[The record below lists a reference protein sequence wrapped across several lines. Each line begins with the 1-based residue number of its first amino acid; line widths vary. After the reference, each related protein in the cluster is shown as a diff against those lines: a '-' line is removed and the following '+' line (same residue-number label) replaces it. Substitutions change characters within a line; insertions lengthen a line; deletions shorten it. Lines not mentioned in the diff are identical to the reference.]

1 MKNFLGYI
9 FMSLLFFNILFLFYF
24 YFRIVSF
31 FYLEVFPFKYIENL
45 FLANLIVVLVD
56 IISLFLYKFVI
67 RFKNNYGMYVFVGL
81 VIGLVFS
88 MIMFSTS
95 KYEFSDYLAVISYFL
110 INNVFIMYSLS
121 FETEKM
127 KVFEWVFFTFLD

>member
-1 MKNFLGYI
+1 MRNFLGYI

-31 FYLEVFPFKYIENL
+31 FYFEVFPFKYIENL

-67 RFKNNYGMYVFVGL
+67 SFKNNYGMYVFVGL

-127 KVFEWVFFTFLD
+127 KVFE

>member
-1 MKNFLGYI
+1 
-9 FMSLLFFNILFLFYF
+9 
-24 YFRIVSF
+24 
-31 FYLEVFPFKYIENL
+31 LEVFPFKYIENL

-81 VIGLVFS
+81 VIGLIFS

-127 KVFEWVFFTFLD
+127 KVFE

>member
-1 MKNFLGYI
+1 MRNFLGYI

>member
-1 MKNFLGYI
+1 MRNFLGYI

-127 KVFEWVFFTFLD
+127 KVFEWVFFTFLE

>member
-1 MKNFLGYI
+1 MRNFLGYI

-67 RFKNNYGMYVFVGL
+67 CFKNNYGVYVFVGL

-127 KVFEWVFFTFLD
+127 KVFE